1 MTVLHSCTEPKV
13 FEILVG
19 RGADPSAR
27 DNLGRTPL
35 HLTKDVEIAR
45 LLVRLGVPVDARDH
59 EG

>member
-1 MTVLHSCTEPKV
+1 V